1 MTMRP
6 KDLKARIFLDGGDPG
21 ETRETLHLLGFL
33 DGQTTN
39 PTLISKNPQ
48 ARKRLDQ
55 GETFTKEDALNFYR
69 DTVRE
74 ISGLIPQGSVSIEVY
89 ADLSTTAEKMLR
101 QGEEMFSWIPN

>member
-1 MTMRP
+1 MKP
-6 KDLKARIFLDGGDPG
+6 ENLKTRIFLDGGDPE

-55 GETFTKEDALNFYR
+55 GERFTKEEALNFYR

-74 ISGLIPQGSVSIEVY
+74 ISGLIPLRARSPSRC
-89 ADLSTTAEKMLR
+89 MLVFR
-101 QGEEMFSWIPN
+101 LPPKKC